1 MQAARSSVCHVHAHR
16 LSKGYSVLVASFVLC
31 LYFLYTFILDLIF
44 CITFGSFLFLKYL
57 EEKGKE
63 TLKSLSNF
71 AWAENSLE

>member
-44 CITFGSFLFLKYL
+44 CITFGSLFIPKVLRR
-57 EEKGKE
+57 KGKRNI
-63 TLKSLSNF
+63 KIIV
-71 AWAENSLE
+71 